1 MYSFLPKSTPRF
13 HIDPFHF
20 EKKSGFQLATEKST
34 ALWIPFLITGME
46 LYEVI
51 FRKPLSLR
59 LAGTA
64 QIHLADD
71 IGIPPQKTNIE
82 QKILSFFGPKL

>member
-1 MYSFLPKSTPRF
+1 
-13 HIDPFHF
+13 
-20 EKKSGFQLATEKST
+20 
-34 ALWIPFLITGME
+34 ME

-71 IGIPPQKTNIE
+71 IGIPAQKINTG
-82 QKILSFFGPKL
+82 QKILSFSGPKL